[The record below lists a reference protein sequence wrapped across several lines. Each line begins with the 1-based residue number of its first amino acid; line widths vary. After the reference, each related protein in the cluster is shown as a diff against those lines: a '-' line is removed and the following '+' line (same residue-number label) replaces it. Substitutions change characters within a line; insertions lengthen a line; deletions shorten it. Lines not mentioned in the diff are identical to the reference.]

1 MSSGADTILTLV
13 RHGHTEWNGLG
24 RYQGLAP
31 VPLSERGRLQAEHL
45 AQALAPGDPMG
56 DPVSR
61 PIQAIYSSDLLR
73 CRQTAAPIAAALGL
87 PVQFDPR
94 LREADYGHWQGLTR
108 EEAARWDPEA
118 YAAYRA
124 DPDGV
129 AIPGGESHQMLAN
142 RVLAALADVLARHG
156 GEHVL
161 LVTHGGPLRA
171 ILEHYDLWQGGHPPG
186 NASRT
191 VIAVSPAGRAE
202 VLLMGDV
209 AHLPAALQPDRSG
222 TTFIA

>member
-1 MSSGADTILTLV
+1 MGENRRTLLTLV

-24 RYQGLAP
+24 RYQGMAP
-31 VPLSERGRLQAEHL
+31 VPLSERGRVQAEYL
-45 AQALAPGDPMG
+45 ARALAGGAPEA
-56 DPVSR
+56 
-61 PIQAIYSSDLLR
+61 PIRAIYSSDLLR
-73 CRQTAAPIAAALGL
+73 CRQTVEPIAMALDL
-87 PVQFDPR
+87 PVVFDPR

-108 EEAARWDPEA
+108 EEAARWDAEA

-129 AIPGGESHQMLAN
+129 AIPGGESHHMLAT
-142 RVLAALADVLARHG
+142 RVGAALADVLARHR

-171 ILEHYDLWQGGHPPG
+171 ILEHYGLWRGGHPPG

-191 VIAVSPAGRAE
+191 MIAVSPDGRATA
-202 VLLMGDV
+202 LFIGDV
-209 AHLPAALQPDRSG
+209 SHLPAALQPDLSG

>member
-1 MSSGADTILTLV
+1 MSSSADTILTLV

-24 RYQGLAP
+24 RYQGMAP
-31 VPLSERGRLQAEHL
+31 VPLSERGRLQAEYL
-45 AQALAPGDPMG
+45 ARALASGGDLV
-56 DPVSR
+56 DR
-61 PIQAIYSSDLLR
+61 PIQTIYSSDLLR

-87 PVQFDPR
+87 AVLFDPR

-124 DPDGV
+124 DPDNV
-129 AIPGGESHQMLAN
+129 AIPGGESHRMLAS
-142 RVLAALADVLARHG
+142 RVLAALADALGRHR

-171 ILEHYDLWQGGHPPG
+171 ILEHYGLWQGGHPPG

-191 VIAVSPAGRAE
+191 VIAVSPAGGAKA
-202 VLLMGDV
+202 LMMGDV
-209 AHLPAALQPDRSG
+209 AHLPAALQPDQSG

>member
-1 MSSGADTILTLV
+1 MSSGAETIITLV

-31 VPLSERGRLQAEHL
+31 VPLSEQGRLQAEHL
-45 AQALAPGDPMG
+45 ARALASSGGPMG
-56 DPVSR
+56 R

-87 PVQFDPR
+87 AVLFDLR

-124 DPDGV
+124 DPDNV
-129 AIPGGESHQMLAN
+129 AIPGGESHRLLAN
-142 RVLAALADVLARHG
+142 RVLAALADTLTQHG
-156 GEHVL
+156 GGHVL

-171 ILEHYDLWQGGHPPG
+171 ILEHFGLWQGGHPPG

-191 VIAVSPAGRAE
+191 VIAVSPAGR
-202 VLLMGDV
+202 VKMLLMGDV
-209 AHLPAALQPDRSG
+209 AHLPPALQPDQSG